1 MSSLEEEVLK
11 ENISAAES
19 YGEQFSDKGPIYYW
33 NKEAERIFG
42 NLENIPCDQ
51 TADPPKLL
59 YKKILAPSSQSEVA
73 LTAPSFFPPPPLLHK

>member
-51 TADPPKLL
+51 TADSPKLL
-59 YKKILAPSSQSEVA
+59 YKKS
-73 LTAPSFFPPPPLLHK
+73 